1 MPPAISLKQFRA
13 WITSGGETLKMYAPV
28 ISKQTSTV
36 SCFIAAEAG
45 QVRERRLDHA
55 TRATANSGDPSTSP
69 STGKTSVLVLTV
81 LPTSFWTASR
91 YPDDIS
97 SAKDWR
103 GATACGHR
111 ITPRSRSRSGP
122 STMKVSVRILIRDI
136 LILRDDAEPLS
147 APGVVDTKRQGQIVL
162 KIRRIVRV
170 GGHELNPIISVPKQV
185 PGAKKNSLCVKFVDL
200 DMAPMHPL
208 TSV

>member
-1 MPPAISLKQFRA
+1 
-13 WITSGGETLKMYAPV
+13 
-28 ISKQTSTV
+28 
-36 SCFIAAEAG
+36 
-45 QVRERRLDHA
+45 
-55 TRATANSGDPSTSP
+55 
-69 STGKTSVLVLTV
+69 
-81 LPTSFWTASR
+81 
-91 YPDDIS
+91 
-97 SAKDWR
+97 
-103 GATACGHR
+103 
-111 ITPRSRSRSGP
+111 
-122 STMKVSVRILIRDI
+122 MKVSVRILLRDI